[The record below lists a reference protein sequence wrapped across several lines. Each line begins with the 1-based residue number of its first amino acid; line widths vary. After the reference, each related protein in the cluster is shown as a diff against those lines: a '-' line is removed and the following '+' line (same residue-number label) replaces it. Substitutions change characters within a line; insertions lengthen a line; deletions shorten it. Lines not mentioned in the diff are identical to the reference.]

1 MPTAKSFAPQSAIET
16 RRKNGIKAIKAC
28 VRQLGID
35 DATYRTMLASIT
47 GKTSATL
54 LSLAE
59 QGAVLDHLKRSG
71 AGTPTAKA
79 RDGGRKRVTPPKDKT
94 ALMAEIHG
102 WLSEMQ
108 RVTGKSYTL
117 KYADAIAKRNGW
129 ADAVDF
135 CSPHDLHLVVG
146 ALARTARHLGKQATQ
161 QQRSQGMV

>member
-1 MPTAKSFAPQSAIET
+1 MATVSSFATPSTIET

>member
-1 MPTAKSFAPQSAIET
+1 MTLASSFSTSSTIET

-71 AGTPTAKA
+71 AGTPVAKYRA
-79 RDGGRKRVTPPKDKT
+79 GGLKRVTPPKDKA

-102 WLSEMQ
+102 WLSELE
-108 RVTGKSYTL
+108 RVTGKAHTL
-117 KYADAIAKRNGW
+117 KYADAIAKRSGW

-146 ALARTARHLGKQATQ
+146 ALARTARNKAKQAHQ
-161 QQRSQGMV
+161 QHRSSLSV